1 MNQTVAYAIDATPA
15 RWRALLDSDM
25 SAPDRW
31 LISTQPADDVRQVL
45 RIKQLHLAHAHVTQQ
60 IKKALVGDLQ
70 PREGPHG
77 VRQFLGLELVRSS
90 FYLSSEGRQVL
101 RRPHTERREGPARVR
116 QSLTREG
123 TEFGVGV
130 LR

>member
-1 MNQTVAYAIDATPA
+1 
-15 RWRALLDSDM
+15 SDM
-25 SAPDRW
+25 SAPDHW

-77 VRQFLGLELVRSS
+77 I
-90 FYLSSEGRQVL
+90 
-101 RRPHTERREGPARVR
+101 
-116 QSLTREG
+116 
-123 TEFGVGV
+123 
-130 LR
+130 